1 MQKEMTLPERMVYF
15 RAIHNITQEDF
26 GKLCG
31 LAGVTICNIEN
42 GSNPSK
48 RARIRIEMVLKKA
61 GETNEVVNQQDK
73 SVQELPQNVPTEIC
87 GELRADT
94 ESGSIGNGQ

>member
-48 RARIRIEMVLKKA
+48 RARIRIEMVLKA
-61 GETNEVVNQQDK
+61 GETNEVVSQQDK
-73 SVQELPQNVPTEIC
+73 NIQVMQENVPTEIC
-87 GELRADT
+87 GESGTDT
-94 ESGSIGNGQ
+94 ESGSTGNGQ

>member
-1 MQKEMTLPERMVYF
+1 MEKKLSERMVFF
-15 RAIHNITQEDF
+15 RAIHNLTQEDF

-48 RARIRIEMVLKKA
+48 RARIRIEMVLKA
-61 GETNEVVNQQDK
+61 GETNEVVSQQDK

-87 GELRADT
+87 GESGTDT
-94 ESGSIGNGQ
+94 ESGSIGDGQ

>member
-48 RARIRIEMVLKKA
+48 RARIRIEMVLKA

-73 SVQELPQNVPTEIC
+73 DVQIMQENVPVEVC

-94 ESGSIGNGQ
+94 ESGSIGDGQ

>member
-48 RARIRIEMVLKKA
+48 RARIRIEMVLKA

-73 SVQELPQNVPTEIC
+73 NIQVMQENVPTEIC
-87 GELRADT
+87 GYVTADT
-94 ESGSIGNGQ
+94 ESGSTGDGQ

>member
-48 RARIRIEMVLKKA
+48 RARIRIEMVLKA
-61 GETNEVVNQQDK
+61 GETNEVVSQQDK
-73 SVQELPQNVPTEIC
+73 NIQELPQNVPTEIC
-87 GELRADT
+87 GESGTDT
-94 ESGSIGNGQ
+94 ESGSTGDGQ

>member
-48 RARIRIEMVLKKA
+48 RARIRIEMVLKA

-73 SVQELPQNVPTEIC
+73 SVQELPQNVSVEVC
-87 GELRADT
+87 GESGTDT
-94 ESGSIGNGQ
+94 ESGSTGNGQ

>member
-48 RARIRIEMVLKKA
+48 RARIRIEMVLKA
-61 GETNEVVNQQDK
+61 GETNEVVSQQDK

-87 GELRADT
+87 GDVTADT
-94 ESGSIGNGQ
+94 ESGSTGNGQ

>member
-48 RARIRIEMVLKKA
+48 RARIRIEMVLKA
-61 GETNEVVNQQDK
+61 GETNEVISQQDK
-73 SVQELPQNVPTEIC
+73 NIQVVQENVPTEIC
-87 GELRADT
+87 GESGTDT
-94 ESGSIGNGQ
+94 ESGSTGNGQ

>member
-1 MQKEMTLPERMVYF
+1 MEKTLPERMVYF

-48 RARIRIEMVLKKA
+48 RARIRIEMVLKA
-61 GETNEVVNQQDK
+61 GETNEVISQQDK
-73 SVQELPQNVPTEIC
+73 NIQVMQENVPTEIC
-87 GELRADT
+87 GESGTDT

>member
-1 MQKEMTLPERMVYF
+1 MEKTLSERMVYF

-48 RARIRIEMVLKKA
+48 RARIRIEMVLKA
-61 GETNEVVNQQDK
+61 GETNEVISQQDK
-73 SVQELPQNVPTEIC
+73 NIQVMQENVPTEIC
-87 GELRADT
+87 GESGTDT
-94 ESGSIGNGQ
+94 ESGSTGNGQ

>member
-48 RARIRIEMVLKKA
+48 RARIRIEMVLKA
-61 GETNEVVNQQDK
+61 GETNEVISQQDK
-73 SVQELPQNVPTEIC
+73 NIQVMQENVPTEIC
-87 GELRADT
+87 GESGTDT

>member
-48 RARIRIEMVLKKA
+48 RARIRIEMVLKA

-73 SVQELPQNVPTEIC
+73 NIQVMQENVPTEIC
-87 GELRADT
+87 GDVTADT
-94 ESGSIGNGQ
+94 ESGSTGDGQ

>member
-48 RARIRIEMVLKKA
+48 RARIRIEMVLKA
-61 GETNEVVNQQDK
+61 GETNEVISQQDK
-73 SVQELPQNVPTEIC
+73 NIQVMQENVPTEIC
-87 GELRADT
+87 GESGTDT
-94 ESGSIGNGQ
+94 ESGSTGNGQ

>member
-15 RAIHNITQEDF
+15 RAIHNITQEDI

-48 RARIRIEMVLKKA
+48 RARIRIEMVLKA

-73 SVQELPQNVPTEIC
+73 DVQIMQENVPTEIC
-87 GELRADT
+87 GESGTDT
-94 ESGSIGNGQ
+94 ESGSTGNGQ

>member
-1 MQKEMTLPERMVYF
+1 MQKETTLPERMVYF

-48 RARIRIEMVLKKA
+48 RARIRIEMVLKA
-61 GETNEVVNQQDK
+61 GETNEVISQQDK
-73 SVQELPQNVPTEIC
+73 NIQVMQENVPTEIC
-87 GELRADT
+87 RESGTDT
-94 ESGSIGNGQ
+94 KSGSIGNGQ

>member
-48 RARIRIEMVLKKA
+48 RARIRIEMVLKA

-73 SVQELPQNVPTEIC
+73 NIQVMQENVPTEIC
-87 GELRADT
+87 GESGTDT
-94 ESGSIGNGQ
+94 ESGSTGDGQ

>member
-48 RARIRIEMVLKKA
+48 RARIRIEMVLKA
-61 GETNEVVNQQDK
+61 GKTNEVVNQQDK
-73 SVQELPQNVPTEIC
+73 SVQELPQNVSVEVC
-87 GELRADT
+87 GESGTDT
-94 ESGSIGNGQ
+94 ESGSTGNRQ

>member
-48 RARIRIEMVLKKA
+48 RARIRIEMVLKA

-73 SVQELPQNVPTEIC
+73 NIQVVQENVPTEIC
-87 GELRADT
+87 GESGADT
-94 ESGSIGNGQ
+94 ESGSTGDGQ

>member
-48 RARIRIEMVLKKA
+48 RARIRIEMVLKA
-61 GETNEVVNQQDK
+61 GETNEVVSQQDK
-73 SVQELPQNVPTEIC
+73 DVQIMQENVPVEVC

-94 ESGSIGNGQ
+94 ESGSIGDGQ

>member
-48 RARIRIEMVLKKA
+48 RARIRIEMALKA
-61 GETNEVVNQQDK
+61 GETNEVISQQDK
-73 SVQELPQNVPTEIC
+73 NIQVMQENVSVEVC
-87 GELRADT
+87 GESGTDT
-94 ESGSIGNGQ
+94 ESGSTGNGQ

>member
-48 RARIRIEMVLKKA
+48 RARIRIEMVLKA
-61 GETNEVVNQQDK
+61 GETNEVVSQQDK
-73 SVQELPQNVPTEIC
+73 NIQVMQENVPVEVC
-87 GELRADT
+87 GDVRTDT
-94 ESGSIGNGQ
+94 ESGSTGNGQ

>member
-1 MQKEMTLPERMVYF
+1 MQKEMTLPEKMVYF

-48 RARIRIEMVLKKA
+48 RARIRIEMVLKA
-61 GETNEVVNQQDK
+61 GETNEVVSQQDK
-73 SVQELPQNVPTEIC
+73 NIQVVQENVPVEVC
-87 GELRADT
+87 GESGTNT
-94 ESGSIGNGQ
+94 ERGSIGDGQ

>member
-48 RARIRIEMVLKKA
+48 RARIRIEMVLKA
-61 GETNEVVNQQDK
+61 GETTEVVSQQDK
-73 SVQELPQNVPTEIC
+73 NIQVMQENVPVEVC
-87 GELRADT
+87 GDVRTDT

>member
-48 RARIRIEMVLKKA
+48 RARIRIEMVLKA
-61 GETNEVVNQQDK
+61 GETNEVVSQQDK
-73 SVQELPQNVPTEIC
+73 NIQVMQENVPTEIC
-87 GELRADT
+87 GESGTDT

>member
-15 RAIHNITQEDF
+15 RAIHNITQGDF

-48 RARIRIEMVLKKA
+48 RARIRIEMVLKA
-61 GETNEVVNQQDK
+61 GETNEVVSQQDK
-73 SVQELPQNVPTEIC
+73 NIQVMQENVPVEVC
-87 GELRADT
+87 GDVRTDT

>member
-48 RARIRIEMVLKKA
+48 RARIRIEMVLKA

-73 SVQELPQNVPTEIC
+73 NIQELPQNVPTEIC
-87 GELRADT
+87 GESGTDT
-94 ESGSIGNGQ
+94 ESGST

>member
-48 RARIRIEMVLKKA
+48 RARIRIEMVLKA
-61 GETNEVVNQQDK
+61 GETNEVISQQDK
-73 SVQELPQNVPTEIC
+73 NIQVMQENVPTEVC
-87 GELRADT
+87 GESGTDT

>member
-48 RARIRIEMVLKKA
+48 RARIRIEMVLKA

-73 SVQELPQNVPTEIC
+73 NIQVVQENVPVEVC
-87 GELRADT
+87 GDVRADT
-94 ESGSIGNGQ
+94 ESEST

>member
-48 RARIRIEMVLKKA
+48 RARIRIEMVLKA

-73 SVQELPQNVPTEIC
+73 DVQIMQENVPTEIC
-87 GELRADT
+87 GESGTDT
-94 ESGSIGNGQ
+94 ESGSTGNGQ

>member
-1 MQKEMTLPERMVYF
+1 MQKEMTLPERMIYF

-48 RARIRIEMVLKKA
+48 RARIRIEMVLKA

-87 GELRADT
+87 GDVTADT
-94 ESGSIGNGQ
+94 ESGSIGDGQ

>member
-15 RAIHNITQEDF
+15 RAIHNITQGDF

-48 RARIRIEMVLKKA
+48 RARIRIECVLG

-73 SVQELPQNVPTEIC
+73 NIQVMQENVPTEIC
-87 GELRADT
+87 GESGTDT
-94 ESGSIGNGQ
+94 ESGSTGDGQ

>member
-48 RARIRIEMVLKKA
+48 RARIRIEVVLKA
-61 GETNEVVNQQDK
+61 GETNEVVSQQDK
-73 SVQELPQNVPTEIC
+73 NIQVVQENVPVEVC

-94 ESGSIGNGQ
+94 ESGSIGDGQ

>member
-48 RARIRIEMVLKKA
+48 RARIRIEMVLKA

-73 SVQELPQNVPTEIC
+73 NIQVMQENVPTEIC
-87 GELRADT
+87 GESGTDT